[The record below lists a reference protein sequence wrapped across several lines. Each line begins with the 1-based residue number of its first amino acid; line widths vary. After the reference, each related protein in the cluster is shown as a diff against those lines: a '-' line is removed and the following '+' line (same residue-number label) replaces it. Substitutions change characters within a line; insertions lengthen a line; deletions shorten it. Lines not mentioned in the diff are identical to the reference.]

1 MGKLLGRFVTTEIQI
16 YLKEE
21 VLRIWAGCN

>member
-1 MGKLLGRFVTTEIQI
+1 MGKLLGRFVTTAVKI

-21 VLRIWAGCN
+21 VLRIWAGSN